1 MQAPWGLILI
11 AGLLSFIPDS
21 PRHLMRKGDVEGA
34 RNAFMKIRDD
44 LQSEEAQVE
53 FQLMRAQIE
62 YEQQREVKSFKELFK
77 LYRHR
82 FLWYASSLAAQIYP
96 C

>member
-1 MQAPWGLILI
+1 MQAPYGIILI
-11 AGLLSFIPDS
+11 IGLLTFIPES
-21 PRHLMRKGDVEGA
+21 PRYLMRKGDAEGA
-34 RNAFMKIRDD
+34 RNAFMRIRDD

-82 FLWYASSLAAQIYP
+82 FLWCNSLLAIQIHP